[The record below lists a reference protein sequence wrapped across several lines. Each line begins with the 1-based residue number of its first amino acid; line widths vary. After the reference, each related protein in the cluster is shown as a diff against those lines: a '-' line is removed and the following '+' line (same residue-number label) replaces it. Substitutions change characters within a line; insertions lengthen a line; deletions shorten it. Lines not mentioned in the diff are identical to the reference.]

1 MNKSLRAYSRNMSFE
16 WRLFWK
22 SSLFRS
28 FLIMFV
34 AGFSFFMISFAVRAQ
49 QVFKVTG
56 TVKDES
62 GETLIGVSV
71 KIKNGKG
78 GATTDKNGNYSVN
91 LDDKNAILVLSMLVM
106 IRKRRPLPGLLR
118 LL

>member
-1 MNKSLRAYSRNMSFE
+1 
-16 WRLFWK
+16 
-22 SSLFRS
+22 
-28 FLIMFV
+28 
-34 AGFSFFMISFAVRAQ
+34 MISFAVHAQ

-78 GATTDKNGNYSVN
+78 GATIDKNGNYSVN
-91 LDDKNAILVLSMLVM
+91 LYDKNATLVFIYVGYDQKEEA
-106 IRKRRPLPGLLR
+106 IKLL
-118 LL
+118 